1 MAIPPWTV
9 ELIRRGL
16 SDVAKK
22 AREPETIEKWK
33 SQAGEILQELP
44 QTAARGLDAVMRS
57 AESGKKSVERW
68 TRKHL
73 AIATPMLNASGTLMH
88 DIGTGLPPSP
98 TIAEIAVEMIGGD
111 HVGGHD
117 WNDRMGGR
125 LRRCLDDAAGQSI
138 LVAHRFEA
146 AIAAI
151 GLLANDTRPL
161 VIHRSQAARVGGTK
175 LASGKP
181 LPNFLADV
189 TGKRIVEVGGAD
201 DADAGDF
208 HGFGPLVTVA
218 VDRGT
223 TPVQPF
229 VMPSGSE
236 GAIQVAVLPIGTVVE
251 SIASVPSAASM
262 LAAGFDLVVLRGDG
276 VAGGPTS
283 GVIVGDAA
291 LVHVIE
297 SHAAWQTLAASD
309 ATVAM
314 MVMAVEAASAGQPSP
329 AQQRVDAS
337 IENIIGRAERLATRL
352 KAHPEIVAC
361 EVTFADAKLTSSGR
375 WSFPSRQLRLRHA
388 SKSAEAWAAELAGDY
403 PAVIVSIDDGDLI
416 VDLRWIAPADD
427 AKLAQAVGDKSDE
440 SVVSN

>member
-9 ELIRRGL
+9 ELIRRGI

-57 AESGKKSVERW
+57 AESSKKSVQRW
-68 TRKHL
+68 TRKHI

-88 DIGTGLPPSP
+88 DLGTGLPPSP
-98 TIAEIAVEMIGGD
+98 AIVEIAAEMIGGD
-111 HVGGHD
+111 HVGGHA
-117 WNDRMGGR
+117 WNQRMLSR
-125 LRRCLDDAAGQSI
+125 LRRCLPDPAEQSI

-151 GLLANDTRPL
+151 GMLANDDRPL

-208 HGFGPLVTVA
+208 HGFDSLVTVA

-229 VMPSGSE
+229 VMPAGFG
-236 GAIQVAVLPIGTVVE
+236 GAVQVAVLPIGTVVE
-251 SIASVPSAASM
+251 SFASIPSAASM
-262 LAAGFDLVVLRGDG
+262 LAVGFDLVVVRGDG

-291 LVHVIE
+291 LIRAIE
-297 SHAAWQTLAASD
+297 SDAAWQTLAASD
-309 ATVAM
+309 AVIAM
-314 MVMAVEAASAGQPSP
+314 MVMAFESARTEQSTP
-329 AQQRVDAS
+329 AQQRIDAS
-337 IENIIGRAERLATRL
+337 IENVVGRADRLATRL

-361 EVTFADAKLTSSGR
+361 EVTVADAKLTPAGR

-388 SKSAEAWAAELAGDY
+388 SKSAEAWAEELAGDD
-403 PAVIVSIDDGDLI
+403 PAVIASVDGGDLV

-427 AKLAQAVGDKSDE
+427 AKLAEALGDKPA
-440 SVVSN
+440 